1 MFTTSNKWSNFN
13 GLSSLLLAR
22 YDAGIKELNVHNKSN
37 SNILKHCTL
46 FDAKLKRCKFNYV
59 ENNFVHEHL
68 TIKSVPINFCSTNTC
83 VFLGSLLPEKGKINL
98 EKCFRLNVP
107 RNLVSELENGNSI
120 INKEGKT
127 IHPSDVCFPDRPE
140 QNFMI
145 FECLDP
151 EYLNYLFNNGTIK
164 QFLSRFVLLLI
175 LTPLSFIYL
184 DVIQL
189 FILPTTNLCPTKIIK
204 NLSTNTILFTIFS
217 SQKRIEHS
225 VFILL
230 IDFKFN

>member
-37 SNILKHCTL
+37 SNILKHCTM
-46 FDAKLKRCKFNYV
+46 FDVKLKRCKFKYFDD
-59 ENNFVHEHL
+59 NFVYENL
-68 TIKSVPINFCSTNTC
+68 KIKSVPINFHSTSTF
-83 VFLGSLLPEKGKINL
+83 VFLGSLLPEKGKIHL

-107 RNLVSELENGNSI
+107 RNLVSELEKGQSI

-151 EYLNYLFNNGTIK
+151 KYINILLNDNTIK
-164 QFLSRFVLLLI
+164 QFLPRFVL
-175 LTPLSFIYL
+175 
-184 DVIQL
+184 
-189 FILPTTNLCPTKIIK
+189 
-204 NLSTNTILFTIFS
+204 
-217 SQKRIEHS
+217 
-225 VFILL
+225 
-230 IDFKFN
+230 FN